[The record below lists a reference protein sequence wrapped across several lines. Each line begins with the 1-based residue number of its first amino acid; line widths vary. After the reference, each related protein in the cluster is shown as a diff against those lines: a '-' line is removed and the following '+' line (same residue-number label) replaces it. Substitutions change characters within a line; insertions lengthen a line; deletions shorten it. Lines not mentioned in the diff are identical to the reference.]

1 MSVYIYTQYI
11 FNFVFV
17 FLGKGASLARYIQSL
32 QRSRS
37 IGGTPRHLADP
48 CLTSGYISEESD
60 DSSFSFMSVDD
71 GLFLNDDLESDGRA
85 DLEVEC
91 DLHHCE
97 CGEAEAVTSL
107 ALFHRKL
114 FTALL

>member
-1 MSVYIYTQYI
+1 MLFITSPH
-11 FNFVFV
+11 FVFV

-37 IGGTPRHLADP
+37 IGSTPRHLADP

-71 GLFLNDDLESDGRA
+71 GLFLNDDLESDGR
-85 DLEVEC
+85 
-91 DLHHCE
+91 
-97 CGEAEAVTSL
+97 GRPPWGG
-107 ALFHRKL
+107 RKISGM
-114 FTALL
+114 